1 MKKEI
6 LLLDKS
12 ICMLSDFKVF
22 TNLDLSCINWDLL
35 FSYGLQS
42 KSICMLYNKL
52 VYSDCLKKIPSKY
65 YKLMSAIY
73 IGNDHH
79 NQLLSHTRQLL
90 SNMLSVSGI
99 ELFDY
104 KNISMDKYFKK
115 NLMPNDIDVVARKSN
130 ALEINSF
137 LLSNGYHIKYVNGD
151 AFVEELPE
159 TFNSV
164 FYEKNPIYEYD
175 YPIKIDINYSFQR
188 NWFLEHIL
196 TDYNKQESLTR
207 LSFILIS
214 MIDFYEH
221 INCNI
226 DNIKI
231 EDLLKL
237 KRLNIQL
244 NSLNHYES
252 DMLFEMANRYDVV
265 SDYSIVRDVVKEYI
279 SLF

>member
-1 MKKEI
+1 ME
-6 LLLDKS
+6 
-12 ICMLSDFKVF
+12 
-22 TNLDLSCINWDLL
+22 
-35 FSYGLQS
+35 
-42 KSICMLYNKL
+42 
-52 VYSDCLKKIPSKY
+52 
-65 YKLMSAIY
+65 
-73 IGNDHH
+73 
-79 NQLLSHTRQLL
+79 
-90 SNMLSVSGI
+90 
-99 ELFDY
+99 
-104 KNISMDKYFKK
+104 
-115 NLMPNDIDVVARKSN
+115 
-130 ALEINSF
+130 
-137 LLSNGYHIKYVNGD
+137 
-151 AFVEELPE
+151 
-159 TFNSV
+159 
-164 FYEKNPIYEYD
+164 
-175 YPIKIDINYSFQR
+175 DINYSFKR

-196 TDYNKQESLTR
+196 TDYNKDERLTR

-252 DMLFEMANRYDVV
+252 NMLFEMANKYDVV